1 MFLTFSWFANLFF
14 VNSIIFWVWL
24 DLGLQLF
31 CIFFLNYFV
40 RWELFDYGQKKNL
53 GEILLSGQIPKG
65 MFNPPLLN

>member
-40 RWELFDYGQKKNL
+40 RWELFDYGQKKKL